1 MGLPQAHHLLDPR
14 AQGHSPTPL
23 CQITPESPG
32 MGDPN
37 EGTSAALLML
47 WAAGRP
53 AELQE
58 FSQSSR
64 KGGYERVNQKKKK
77 NLVFSKKKNI
87 LLQEQGLAEY
97 LVYFLF
103 HLSLASHS

>member
-1 MGLPQAHHLLDPR
+1 
-14 AQGHSPTPL
+14 
-23 CQITPESPG
+23 

-64 KGGYERVNQKKKK
+64 KGGYERVNNKKKI
-77 NLVFSKKKNI
+77 LVFSKKKTFCSKSKNW
-87 LLQEQGLAEY
+87 
-97 LVYFLF
+97 
-103 HLSLASHS
+103 LSIWFIFSFT